1 MATDVVPQLM
11 REIETA
17 FKSNTMTDRRLASV
31 SKRIRDGTASL
42 SDGHLYAERIGKN
55 ASKALQKV
63 LTEENLPDG
72 RLYYNI
78 ANRTVKP
85 VLMENQRLIN
95 DAASEIQKIDDIKK
109 GIGLNSVK
117 PNFPE
122 ERVQGLIDKM
132 TADGIG
138 IDDALRWLTEPIVNN
153 SEAFYDDFV
162 KENAEFRSKSGL
174 KTKISRV
181 AENKACEWCRAL
193 EGTFDYGKAPE
204 DIYRRHEFCRC
215 VVTVISE
222 KSRTSENVW
231 SKKSWQSTPE
241 ELARREGTKGSITS
255 ARERKEVLER
265 LETDRLVKQVMDAT
279 GYSRE
284 TSLDIVNQGQT
295 KIDKELKKARSR
307 KAK

>member
-11 REIETA
+11 QEINTA
-17 FKSNTMTDRRLASV
+17 FKTNNMTDRRLASV

-42 SDGHLYAERIGKN
+42 ADGHLYAERVGKN

-95 DAASEIQKIDDIKK
+95 EAASDIQKIADVKS

-117 PNFPE
+117 PKFPE
-122 ERVQGLIDKM
+122 ERIQGLIDKM

-138 IDDALRWLTEPIVNN
+138 IDDALKWLAEPIVNN

-162 KENAEFRSKSGL
+162 KENASFRSKSGL
-174 KTKISRV
+174 KTKITRV
-181 AENKACEWCRAL
+181 AESKACEWCRGL
-193 EGTFDYGKAPE
+193 EGTFEYGREPA
-204 DIYRRHEFCRC
+204 DIYKRHEFCRC
-215 VVTVISE
+215 VVTV
-222 KSRTSENVW
+222 TSERDKTTGDVW

-241 ELARREGTKGSITS
+241 ELARREGTKGAVTS
-255 ARERKEVLER
+255 AKERLETLER
-265 LETDRLVKQVMDAT
+265 LEKDKLVKQVMDAT
-279 GYSRE
+279 GYGRE
-284 TSLDIVNQGQT
+284 TSLSIVNQGQA

-307 KAK
+307 KAN

>member
-11 REIETA
+11 QEINTA
-17 FKSNTMTDRRLASV
+17 FKTNNMTDRRLASV

-42 SDGHLYAERIGKN
+42 ADGHLYAERVGKN

-95 DAASEIQKIDDIKK
+95 EAASDIQKIADVKS

-181 AENKACEWCRAL
+181 AESKACEWCRAL